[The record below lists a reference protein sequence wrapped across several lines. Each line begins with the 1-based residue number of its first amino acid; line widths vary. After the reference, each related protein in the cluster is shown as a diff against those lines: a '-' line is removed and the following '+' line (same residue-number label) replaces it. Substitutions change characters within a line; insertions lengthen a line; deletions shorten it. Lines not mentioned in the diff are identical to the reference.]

1 MGKVMYMET
10 CRSRFVECSR
20 EYLETARRHQLVE
33 WLELRGVACYDD
45 ESTELLRETAI
56 QDFDDECES

>member
-10 CRSRFVECSR
+10 YRGDFVECSR

-33 WLELRGVACYDD
+33 WLELRGTACYDH
-45 ESTELLRETAI
+45 ESTELLRDCAL
-56 QDFDDECES
+56 QDWDNEYES